1 MKDKKKSLRWAML
14 RGEVKI
20 TPDDVLAF
28 EDRANKLQYEA
39 GQARMQANTVNELN
53 KQQGE
58 MLDDNFL
65 NKKNYT
71 NDIKHSL
78 IVNFE

>member
-1 MKDKKKSLRWAML
+1 ML

-20 TPDDVLAF
+20 TPNDVLAF

-39 GQARMQANTVNELN
+39 GLARMQANTVNELH

-58 MLDDNFL
+58 GYDDNFC
-65 NKKNYT
+65 NKENYT
-71 NDIKHSL
+71 NDIKDPL
-78 IVNFE
+78 KVIF

>member
-28 EDRANKLQYEA
+28 EDRANKLQYVA
-39 GQARMQANTVNELN
+39 GLARMQANTVNELN

-58 MLDDNFL
+58 GYEDNFFD
-65 NKKNYT
+65 KKNYT
-71 NDIKHSL
+71 NDIKHPL
-78 IVNFE
+78 KVIF